1 MRVFLCILLLACP
14 IAAQSVNRDAPEGN
28 GTFFVN
34 GIAYQ
39 FATGTNST
47 VVTAAHSVLN
57 HKFLAVK
64 VRVYNAGQRSISV
77 RPQDV
82 VVEDAIG
89 GHEVTPISASELA
102 RRMRKPY
109 NMARYAVNGIS
120 GGPMDP
126 PADSEAVNPQW
137 VAMMKAMAA
146 QGNDKRTQQERDGL
160 YKDAAGSP
168 ADGDGDAQLAECD
181 QVCHLRNRE
190 AHGVDALTQ
199 LQRQTSA
206 EAAEEFALL
215 ANTIPPGANVGG
227 LLYYPLGKLSAGTAA
242 AEHGKKERRVRVT
255 VLVPGE
261 KLRFELPVE

>member
-1 MRVFLCILLLACP
+1 MRVFLCVLLLACQT
-14 IAAQSVNRDAPEGN
+14 AAQSANRDAPDGN

-34 GIAYQ
+34 GIVYQ
-39 FATGTNST
+39 FDTGVNGT

-64 VRVYNAGQRSISV
+64 VRVYNAGQHSISV
-77 RPQDV
+77 RPEDV
-82 VVEDAIG
+82 LVEDAIG
-89 GHEVTPISASELA
+89 GQQVTPISSSELA

-126 PADSEAVNPQW
+126 PADSDTANPQL

-146 QGNDKRTQQERDGL
+146 QGNDKTNQQQRDVV
-160 YKDAAGSP
+160 YKDTAGTLEN
-168 ADGDGDAQLAECD
+168 GDGDVRVAECD

-190 AHGVDALTQ
+190 AHGDDALIQ
-199 LQRQTSA
+199 LQRQTA
-206 EAAEEFALL
+206 PEAAEEYALL

-227 LLYYPLGKLSAGTAA
+227 VLYYPLGKLSAGTAA
-242 AEHGKKERRVRVT
+242 AEHGRKERRVRVS
-255 VLVPGE
+255 VLVMGE
-261 KLRFELPVE
+261 NFRFELPVE